1 MDMVA
6 DSYDG
11 EMPAGN
17 FYWCL
22 CCCLFPL
29 FLVSGISC
37 AGQLE
42 SISITEIQGEYAT
55 RIVALVDAPVEY
67 VLAVITDYKHI
78 YRINPSIVESELLP
92 AGDDGVTRVRNRIE
106 HCLYVFCF
114 EIEIVEDVEFI
125 GDGNLLATIVPELS
139 SFESGNAMWHL
150 RPFED
155 QRTRIQYRANFR
167 PDFFS
172 PPVIGSLIIKSK
184 LREEFTASF
193 TRIECNARIMARN
206 DRNKL
211 LVPVAR
217 YPEDHEG
224 CTG

>member
-78 YRINPSIVESELLP
+78 YRINPSIVESEFLP

-114 EIEIVEDVEFI
+114 EVEIVEDVELI

-167 PDFFS
+167 PDFFI

>member
-114 EIEIVEDVEFI
+114 EVEIVEDVVLI
-125 GDGNLLATIVPELS
+125 GDVNLLATLVPELS
-139 SFESGNAMWHL
+139 SFESVNAMWHL

-155 QRTRIQYRANFR
+155 QRPRIQYRANFR
-167 PDFFS
+167 PDFFI

-184 LREEFTASF
+184 LREEFTASI

>member
-6 DSYDG
+6 DSYG
-11 EMPAGN
+11 SEMPAGN

-22 CCCLFPL
+22 CYCLFPL
-29 FLVSGISC
+29 LIVSRISC

-42 SISITEIQGEYAT
+42 SISITEIQGEYET

-67 VLAVITDYKHI
+67 VLDVITDYRHI
-78 YRINPSIVESELLP
+78 YRINPSIVESELLQV
-92 AGDDGVTRVRNRIE
+92 GDDGVTRVRNRIE
-106 HCLYVFCF
+106 HCMYVFCF
-114 EIEIVEDVEFI
+114 GIEIVEDVELI

-150 RPFED
+150 RPFGD
-155 QRTRIQYRANFR
+155 QRTRIQYRASFK
-167 PDFFS
+167 PDFFI
-172 PPVIGSLIIKSK
+172 PPVIGSFIIKSK

-193 TRIECNARIMARN
+193 ARIECNARIMARN
-206 DRNKL
+206 DLNNL

>member
-78 YRINPSIVESELLP
+78 YRINPSIVESEFLP

-114 EIEIVEDVEFI
+114 EVEIVEDVELI

-167 PDFFS
+167 PDFFI

-206 DRNKL
+206 DPDKL

-217 YPEDHEG
+217 FSEDHEG